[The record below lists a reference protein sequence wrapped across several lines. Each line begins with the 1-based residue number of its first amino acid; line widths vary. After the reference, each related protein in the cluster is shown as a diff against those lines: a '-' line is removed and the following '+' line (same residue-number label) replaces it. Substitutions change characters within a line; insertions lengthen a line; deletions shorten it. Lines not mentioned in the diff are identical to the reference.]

1 MEDNTMPEDGGKS
14 QGCSRPHSN
23 KEVSDTLQ
31 GIDESENT
39 SEGDLLPRT
48 KVTFQMKVT
57 LFVLVIINLLN
68 FMDRSTL
75 AGVLTLV
82 QKYFNINSKE
92 AGLLNTVFVVCF
104 MVFAPL
110 FGYLGDRYSRKYV
123 MAAGVLV
130 WSAMTFVGSLVNQD
144 QTLALAPLVYSQN
157 FVRAMSFTWPVN
169 VSNAMLTTRYQRRNE
184 LQAPY
189 LLQKR
194 QYIWFFVIRG
204 LVGIG
209 EASYS
214 TVAPTII
221 SDLFIGDQ
229 RTKALSIFYFAIPC
243 GSGLGYIVGS
253 KVALAAHNQWQWA
266 FRVTPGLG
274 VLCVILCVFVIHDPK
289 RGALESANTQESID
303 DLSASMYQP
312 TSSYWEDIKYLFKVK
327 SFLAASVGTAC
338 VSFSIGS
345 LAFWA
350 PVFVLYSERSAGK
363 VLTIDKVSYVIGI
376 IAFVTGIVG
385 VWSGAEIAR
394 QYRKRNGKS
403 DALVCGMSL
412 LASAPFLFFFLYF
425 ADKRIYVAWVL
436 MAISDLFLFMYWTPN
451 GDLLLY
457 VIVPNRR
464 STAEAA
470 QILFLHLF
478 GDAVSP
484 FIVGAISDAIR
495 GKDESNTAKQEALFY
510 ALLVMPFISVF
521 GAVAYYVCAEYLI
534 KDRQAAEEAIKQIVS
549 IPSDKEGGVDNLP
562 RNRLTSTSSDTDE
575 VCSEIG
581 NGSGDENDLL
591 IPDVAIKGGDHS

>member
-1 MEDNTMPEDGGKS
+1 MHQDGESRDVTRRHTSEEDGASDTNYGIEDQSGRHERTMPPK
-14 QGCSRPHSN
+14 
-23 KEVSDTLQ
+23 
-31 GIDESENT
+31 
-39 SEGDLLPRT
+39 T
-48 KVTFQMKVT
+48 KVTLQTKIT
-57 LFVLVIINLLN
+57 LAVMVIINLLN
-68 FMDRSTL
+68 YMDRYTL
-75 AGVLTLV
+75 AGVLTLI

-92 AGLLNTVFVVCF
+92 AGLLNTVFVVCY

-123 MAAGVLV
+123 MAVGVLI
-130 WSAMTFVGSLVNQD
+130 WSVMTFVGSLVNQD
-144 QTLALAPLVYSQN
+144 
-157 FVRAMSFTWPVN
+157 
-169 VSNAMLTTRYQRRNE
+169 
-184 LQAPY
+184 
-189 LLQKR
+189 

-229 RTKALSIFYFAIPC
+229 RTKALTLFYFAIPC

-289 RGALESANTQESID
+289 RGALESANTRESVD
-303 DLSASMYQP
+303 DLSASMYHQ

-327 SFLAASVGTAC
+327 SFLTASVGFAC
-338 VSFSIGS
+338 VSFVTGS

-350 PVFVLYSERSAGK
+350 PEFILYSERKSGR
-363 VLTIDKVSYVIGI
+363 VLDIDKVSFVFGI
-376 IAFVTGIVG
+376 ITFITGIVG
-385 VWSGAEIAR
+385 VWTGAEIAR

-403 DALVCGMSL
+403 DALVCGFGV
-412 LASAPFLFFFLYF
+412 LASAPFLFFSLYF
-425 ADKRIYVAWVL
+425 ADKQIYATWIL
-436 MAISDLFLFMYWTPN
+436 ITIGEILLFLNWTPN

-464 STAEAA
+464 STAEAV
-470 QILFLHLF
+470 QILFIHLF

-495 GKDESNTAKQEALFY
+495 GKDESNSVKQEALFY
-510 ALLVMPFISVF
+510 ALLVMPFIAVF
-521 GAVAYYVCAEYLI
+521 GAAAYYVCAEYLI
-534 KDRQAAEEAIKQIVS
+534 KDREAVEETTKQIGLDQSEEALNS
-549 IPSDKEGGVDNLP
+549 LPPSRIPSI
-562 RNRLTSTSSDTDE
+562 SSDTNE
-575 VCSEIG
+575 PRSEEG
-581 NGSGDENDLL
+581 NGGEDDTDRL
-591 IPDVAIKGGDHS
+591 IPDVAFKDGVQS